1 MTRLDR
7 LLRDLTRELAN
18 YSGTDDGATIRLVL
32 VRASGELGLL
42 AEIEHE
48 GHTQLIESAGP
59 FALDSLRASAAS
71 LRACTEDP
79 KEVPTQ

>member
-7 LLRDLTRELAN
+7 LLSQLTRELAD

-42 AEIEHE
+42 AEIEAD
-48 GHTQLIESAGP
+48 GNVQLIESAGQ
-59 FALDSLRASAAS
+59 FSLDSLRASAAS
-71 LRACTEDP
+71 LRATTEQ
-79 KEVPTQ
+79 PTEATR